1 MEVKMLRPTWAEVYL
16 DNIVHNIREIR
27 RITDKKAR
35 VMAVV
40 KADGYGHGA
49 VEVARKVL
57 GNGAERLAVAILD
70 EGLQLRRAGITAHI
84 LILGYTPEGQVETA
98 IEHDLALTVYTME
111 GAEAVSRVAADKGTK
126 AKIHIKLDTG
136 MGRLGFLPEEK
147 SISDIVKIFHLP
159 DIIVEGI
166 FTHFAT
172 ADEKD
177 KTYTR
182 EQFERYMWVCSRLE
196 EEGITLPIRHV
207 ANSAAIIDFPEMH
220 LDMVRAG
227 LILYGMYPSEDVN
240 RARLS
245 LKPAMA
251 LKTRVA
257 HVKKLP
263 PGCSISYGATFTTT
277 RDSIIATLPL
287 GYADGYTRLL
297 SNKGEVLIKGCK
309 APIVGRVCMD
319 QCMIDVTQIEGVGV
333 GDEVVLF
340 GQQQGSVISAE
351 DVAGQIG
358 TINYEIVCMVGKR
371 VPRLYFEGGKPVS
384 VRMDGFYQANL
395 E

>member
-1 MEVKMLRPTWAEVYL
+1 MEMEMLRPTWAEVYL

-27 RITDKKAR
+27 RITDKKAE

-49 VEVARKVL
+49 VEVARKAL
-57 GNGAERLAVAILD
+57 DNGADRLAVAILD
-70 EGLQLRRAGITAHI
+70 EGLQLRRAGITAPI

-98 IEHDLALTVYTME
+98 VEQDMALTVYTLE
-111 GAEAVSRVAADKGTK
+111 GAEAVSRIAGNKGTK

-159 DIIVEGI
+159 DIIIEGI

-182 EQFERYMWVCSRLE
+182 KQFERYMWVCSRLE

-251 LKTRVA
+251 LKTRIA

-297 SNKGEVLIKGCK
+297 SNKGEVLVKGRK
-309 APIVGRVCMD
+309 APVVGRVCMD
-319 QCMIDVTQIEGVGV
+319 QCMIDVTHIEGVGV

-340 GQQQGSVISAE
+340 GRQQGSVISAE

-358 TINYEIVCMVGKR
+358 TINYEVVCMVGKR

-384 VRMDGFYQANL
+384 VRMDGFYRANL

>member
-70 EGLQLRRAGITAHI
+70 EGLQLRRAGITAPI